1 MIKPVEQR
9 EPRASSVSWTSQEHW
24 FKWLFPA
31 PAPSSSPA
39 FGSHGSCP
47 WGLLAAGEQPLLL
60 SHSPTARP
68 SGLYSALFNSTEL
81 AGVGKHPTVPSSALW
96 SGFLQELHPRHCCH
110 MEGALQFAIAAFSNQ
125 NKTVGAQNFD
135 KHTLIL
141 SSSHRPQWLLFYFK
155 YQHCWWISQQS
166 ILSADQSRSCT
177 RGFERFLCWWCR
189 RLGIPAPVK
198 QNPHDQSQS
207 THSPSHS
214 SVPTQKSPFCKNQNG
229 ILLGL
234 NYLCEIQP
242 PGSRI

>member
-9 EPRASSVSWTSQEHW
+9 EPQASSVSWTSQEHW

-68 SGLYSALFNSTEL
+68 WGFIQLYSTPLSL
-81 AGVGKHPTVPSSALW
+81 LGVPSSALW
-96 SGFLQELHPRHCCH
+96 SGFSQELHPRHCCH
-110 MEGALQFAIAAFSNQ
+110 MEGAPQFAIAAFSNQ

-141 SSSHRPQWLLFYFK
+141 SSSHRPQWFLF
-155 YQHCWWISQQS
+155 
-166 ILSADQSRSCT
+166 
-177 RGFERFLCWWCR
+177 
-189 RLGIPAPVK
+189 
-198 QNPHDQSQS
+198 
-207 THSPSHS
+207 
-214 SVPTQKSPFCKNQNG
+214 
-229 ILLGL
+229 
-234 NYLCEIQP
+234 
-242 PGSRI
+242 